1 MYQDFFSLN
10 AAPFTLSPDPG
21 YLYLSPAHREA
32 LNQMHSTLASG
43 GLMTLLGTP
52 GTGKTTLG
60 RHVCLHAGV
69 ETEIAWLIAPLS
81 EKHTLAEQVCRA
93 FHLPDNARLDAFLIH
108 TWQERKQAVLIID
121 EAQHLSVAQLEALCA
136 LTNIE
141 TDDRKLLAIILLG
154 QPALDDTLRHQ
165 SLAQVRQRIT
175 ARYYLRP
182 LAVEDVDAAVRFR
195 LQKAGCL
202 HPIFSRSAIAAI
214 ARISRGVPRVINQ
227 LCDRMLSEAALQRCW
242 KITASHARAAGHQ
255 VCGRVDTGG
264 VFAILFFV
272 LICTMLAA
280 ASGLAW
286 HKWGWLPTPEVKTV
300 TVPVFVAPDKKVEV
314 QFTAAVNNAR
324 GQQAAFALLLAAW
337 GYESAEDDAPC
348 DAVQS
353 AGLKCYRS
361 FANLDRL
368 VGLNYPAVVQ
378 LKDHAIGSWFAVLS
392 HVGSGKA
399 SLLFDNQEWEVSLD
413 WLRPRLQKDATL
425 LWRLPDSGVQR
436 VTAGSP
442 EEDIQW
448 IAPRLTTALKMPV
461 PAKRAKIDVA
471 IRAYQAQQH
480 LPVDGIAGEQT
491 LIRLS
496 NQPDQSLPTLDGTI
510 PARESEADRAQEV
523 AP

>member
-242 KITASHARAAGHQ
+242 KSPP
-255 VCGRVDTGG
+255 
-264 VFAILFFV
+264 
-272 LICTMLAA
+272 
-280 ASGLAW
+280 
-286 HKWGWLPTPEVKTV
+286 PTPG
-300 TVPVFVAPDKKVEV
+300 PPGIRCA
-314 QFTAAVNNAR
+314 
-324 GQQAAFALLLAAW
+324 
-337 GYESAEDDAPC
+337 DASIPE
-348 DAVQS
+348 AYS
-353 AGLKCYRS
+353 RS
-361 FANLDRL
+361 SF
-368 VGLNYPAVVQ
+368 
-378 LKDHAIGSWFAVLS
+378 LS
-392 HVGSGKA
+392 
-399 SLLFDNQEWEVSLD
+399 
-413 WLRPRLQKDATL
+413 
-425 LWRLPDSGVQR
+425 
-436 VTAGSP
+436 
-442 EEDIQW
+442 
-448 IAPRLTTALKMPV
+448 
-461 PAKRAKIDVA
+461 
-471 IRAYQAQQH
+471 
-480 LPVDGIAGEQT
+480 
-491 LIRLS
+491 
-496 NQPDQSLPTLDGTI
+496 
-510 PARESEADRAQEV
+510 
-523 AP
+523 